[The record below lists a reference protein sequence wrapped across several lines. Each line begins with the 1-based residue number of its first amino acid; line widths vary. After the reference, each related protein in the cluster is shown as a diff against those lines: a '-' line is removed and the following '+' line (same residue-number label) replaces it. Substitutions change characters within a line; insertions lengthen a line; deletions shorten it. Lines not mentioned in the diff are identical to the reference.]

1 MSDNRQRAFDLAR
14 GIGRMFAAMNHASV
28 MEFTVRN
35 GRRADVLALDGKG
48 LFTIVEVKT
57 SVADFQSDA
66 KWTDYLEYCD
76 FYYFGVPEDF
86 PAHILPEEHGLIIA
100 DRYGAAIVRE
110 PPQSPVNAARRKAQ
124 TLAFAIQAARRLRQL
139 TDPRV

>member
-1 MSDNRQRAFDLAR
+1 MTGNRQRAFDLAR
-14 GIGRMFAAMNHASV
+14 GIGRMFDAMNQASV
-28 MEFTVRN
+28 TEFTVRN

-66 KWTDYLEYCD
+66 KWPDYLDFCD

-86 PAHILPEEHGLIIA
+86 PASSSPTA
-100 DRYGAAIVRE
+100 MPRRSCVRH
-110 PPQSPVNAARRKAQ
+110 PNRRSTRRAARPRPSPSPS
-124 TLAFAIQAARRLRQL
+124 RR
-139 TDPRV
+139 DDGCAS

>member
-1 MSDNRQRAFDLAR
+1 MTDSRQRALDLAR
-14 GIGRMFAAMNHASV
+14 GIGRMFATMNQAS
-28 MEFTVRN
+28 MTEFTVRN

-48 LFTIVEVKT
+48 RFTIVEVKT

-66 KWTDYLEYCD
+66 KWPDYLDYCD

-86 PAHILPEEHGLIIA
+86 PADILPQEHGLIIA
-100 DRYGAAIVRE
+100 DRYDAAIVRQASE
-110 PPQSPVNAARRKAQ
+110 SPVNAARRRAQ

-139 TDPRV
+139 IDPRV